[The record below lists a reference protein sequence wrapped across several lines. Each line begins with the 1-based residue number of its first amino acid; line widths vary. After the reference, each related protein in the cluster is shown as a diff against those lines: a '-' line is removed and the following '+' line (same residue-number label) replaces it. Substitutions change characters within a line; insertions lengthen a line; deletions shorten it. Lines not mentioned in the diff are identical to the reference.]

1 MKRSSTINRITKET
15 DISLTIN
22 IDGGG
27 AGKISSGIPF
37 FDHML
42 TLFAAHGFF
51 DLNISAT
58 GDTDVDFH
66 HTVEDIGI
74 VLGTGL
80 SKALGDRKGIKRF
93 GHAVLPMDE
102 TLTNVTMDLSNRPYL
117 VYNTPGTAYQ
127 GDNFDPSLAKEF
139 FRAFAVNAGMNLH
152 VNVLYGE
159 NNHHI
164 MESIF
169 KAAGKALDQA
179 TSFDP
184 RVKNVLSTKGAL

>member
-1 MKRSSTINRITKET
+1 MKRSSTINRKTKET

-22 IDGGG
+22 IDGEG
-27 AGKISSGIPF
+27 AGKINSGIPF

-51 DLNISAT
+51 DLNISAI
-58 GDTDVDFH
+58 GDLDVDFH

-80 SKALGDRKGIKRF
+80 SNALGDRKGIKRF

-102 TLTNVTMDLSNRPYL
+102 TLTNVTIDLSNRPYM
-117 VYNTPGTAYQ
+117 VYNIPKTSYQ
-127 GDNFDPSLAKEF
+127 GDKLDPSLVKEF
-139 FRAFAVNAGMNLH
+139 FRAVAVNAGMNLH
-152 VNVLYGE
+152 INVLYGE

-184 RVKNVLSTKGAL
+184 RIKNILSTKGAL

>member
-1 MKRSSTINRITKET
+1 MKRSSTINRKTKET

-22 IDGGG
+22 IDGEG
-27 AGKISSGIPF
+27 AGKINSGIPF

-51 DLNISAT
+51 DLNISAI
-58 GDTDVDFH
+58 GDLDVDFH

-80 SKALGDRKGIKRF
+80 SNALGDRKGIKRF

-102 TLTNVTMDLSNRPYL
+102 TLTNVTIDLSNRPYM
-117 VYNTPGTAYQ
+117 VYNIPKTSYQ
-127 GDNFDPSLAKEF
+127 GDKLDPSLVKEF
-139 FRAFAVNAGMNLH
+139 FRAVAVNAGMNLH
-152 VNVLYGE
+152 INVLYGE

-164 MESIF
+164 MELIF

-179 TSFDP
+179 TSFGP
-184 RVKNVLSTKGAL
+184 RIKNVLSTKGAL